1 LPRFP
6 PALRHRRYRLLWL
19 GLIISVAGT
28 QMQTAAILWHVNQLN
43 PQPIALGGVGLARIL
58 PFLLFSLVAGVAAD
72 VWNRRRIL
80 FITQSA
86 LALFAL
92 VLAGMTIAGNDTLAL
107 VYVLVALTG
116 AIATFDLPA
125 RQSLIPNLVPAEDL
139 SNAFSLNAIAYQV
152 GAIVGPALAG
162 LVLATAGIAYC
173 YLVNAVSY
181 LAVIVALALMGPV
194 PQRPVEHVEG
204 GFGPRALVNAVREGL
219 RFVLRERLIF
229 SSMLLDFFATFFSSA
244 TALMPIFA
252 REILDVG
259 AVGYG
264 WLIAAPA
271 VGALGTAL
279 VLSTSGPVR
288 HQGRL
293 LLITVTG
300 FGMATI
306 VFGLSQS
313 FVLTFAALVVTG
325 VTDSIST
332 IIRNTIR
339 QLRTPDALRGR
350 MTSVN
355 QIFFLGGPQLGE
367 LEAGIVAQ
375 IWGPVVA
382 VVSGGVG
389 CLAAVA
395 WTRSRYPEIE
405 RCRGWTSPAA
415 ASAPRLDL
423 LTFSPHL
430 GSRRARLAPLSALT
444 ACPSAV

>member
-43 PQPIALGGVGLARIL
+43 PQPIALGAVGLARIF
-58 PFLLFSLVAGVAAD
+58 PFLLFSLLAGVAAD
-72 VWNRRRIL
+72 VWNRRRLL

-86 LALFAL
+86 LAVLAL
-92 VLAGMTIAGNDTLAL
+92 VLAWSTLQGNDTLGL
-107 VYVLVALTG
+107 IYLMVALTG

-125 RQSLIPNLVPAEDL
+125 RQSLIPNLVPPEDL
-139 SNAFSLNAIAYQV
+139 TNAFSLNAIAFQV
-152 GAIVGPALAG
+152 GAIAGPALAG
-162 LVLATAGIAYC
+162 LVLATAGIGYC
-173 YLVNAVSY
+173 YLVNAASY
-181 LAVIVALALMGPV
+181 LAVILALALMGPV
-194 PQRPVEHVEG
+194 PQGGGLRREG
-204 GFGPRALVNAVREGL
+204 GLGPRALVDAVREGL
-219 RFVLRERLIF
+219 RFVLGERLIF

-252 REILDVG
+252 RQILGVG

-271 VGALGTAL
+271 IGALGTAL
-279 VLSTSGPVR
+279 VLSTSGPIAR
-288 HQGRL
+288 QGRL
-293 LLITVTG
+293 LLVTVAG
-300 FGMATI
+300 FAVATI
-306 VFGLSQS
+306 IYGFSRS
-313 FVLTFAALVVTG
+313 FLLTFAALIATG

-389 CLAAVA
+389 CLMAVG

-405 RCRGWTSPAA
+405 RYRGDEAVPAA
-415 ASAPRLDL
+415 AAA
-423 LTFSPHL
+423 T
-430 GSRRARLAPLSALT
+430 
-444 ACPSAV
+444 

>member
-6 PALRHRRYRLLWL
+6 PALLHRRYRLLWL

-43 PQPIALGGVGLARIL
+43 PQPIALGAVGLARIL

-72 VWNRRRIL
+72 VWNRRRLL

-86 LALFAL
+86 LALLAL
-92 VLAGMTIAGNDTLAL
+92 TLAWATLEGNDSLAL
-107 VYVLVALTG
+107 IYGMVSLTG

-139 SNAFSLNAIAYQV
+139 TNAFSLNAIAFQV
-152 GAIVGPALAG
+152 GAIAGPALAG
-162 LVLATAGIAYC
+162 VVLATVGIAYC
-173 YLVNAVSY
+173 YLVNALSY
-181 LAVIVALALMGPV
+181 VAVLVALVLMGPV
-194 PQRPVEHVEG
+194 PQERVFRPEG
-204 GFGPRALVNAVREGL
+204 GLGPRALVGAVREGL
-219 RFVLRERLIF
+219 RFVLGQRLIF

-252 REILDVG
+252 RQILRVG

-264 WLIAAPA
+264 WLIGAPA
-271 VGALGTAL
+271 IGALGTAL
-279 VLSTSGPVR
+279 VLSTSGPIR
-288 HQGRL
+288 NQGRL
-293 LLITVTG
+293 LLATVAG
-300 FGMATI
+300 FGLATI
-306 VFGLSQS
+306 VYGLSRS
-313 FVLTFAALVVTG
+313 FALTFAALIATG

-350 MTSVN
+350 MTSVS

-367 LEAGIVAQ
+367 LEAGILAQ

-382 VVSGGVG
+382 VVSGGIG
-389 CLAAVA
+389 CLIAVA
-395 WTRSRYPEIE
+395 WTRARYPEIE
-405 RCRGWTSPAA
+405 RYHGDEAVPA
-415 ASAPRLDL
+415 
-423 LTFSPHL
+423 T
-430 GSRRARLAPLSALT
+430 G
-444 ACPSAV
+444 AVVS